1 MLLTIIEWLRFA
13 MKLDVFMDSG
23 VDKFHTNHF
32 LRGAVEACQSDAVP
46 GLLA

>member
-1 MLLTIIEWLRFA
+1 

-32 LRGAVEACQSDAVP
+32 LRGAVEACQSDCCVDVVGP
-46 GLLA
+46 KWLI